1 MNPTCFL
8 EDKIL
13 NIKDKY
19 QINNYIM
26 FDAIDYDEL
35 KYFYLLRTMKNEESY
50 YKKLNFTL
58 KMCKVPLHLLSCCV
72 DIYGFELLHL

>member
-50 YKKLNFTL
+50 YKKTKFHFENVQSSITSII
-58 KMCKVPLHLLSCCV
+58 LLC
-72 DIYGFELLHL
+72 